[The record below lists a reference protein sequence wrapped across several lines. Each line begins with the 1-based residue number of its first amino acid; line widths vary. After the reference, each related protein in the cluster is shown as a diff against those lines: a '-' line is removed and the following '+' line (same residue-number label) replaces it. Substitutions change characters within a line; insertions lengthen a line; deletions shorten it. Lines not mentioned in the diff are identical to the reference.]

1 MHELWKGGKINY
13 IGGHREC
20 LGKNQLRNL
29 HRGAHTGHGATKE
42 GLDWSWCHVEE
53 LLCKSL
59 SPFCI
64 LAWGQQSS
72 ERLQTLELNGV
83 GETPEEG
90 IALKLLPSTQL
101 EVA

>member
-1 MHELWKGGKINY
+1 MAILVDT
-13 IGGHREC
+13 EC
-20 LGKNQLRNL
+20 LGKRQLGKL
-29 HRGAHTGHGATKE
+29 CRGAHTGHGATQE
-42 GLDWSWCHVEE
+42 GLDWGLCPVEE

-90 IALKLLPSTQL
+90 IALKLLPSAQL